1 MKVTLLLL
9 ILISL
14 IIWPVVAVAETING
28 HEVEWGDSSDF
39 TLTWTDPSV
48 SKGDYIIN
56 VIDFNW
62 KGEAVVTVTHG
73 GVTQKGILS
82 QAENTI
88 FDFTK
93 NGTYFQGVL
102 IYPREVSNFHILP
115 VNVGTYPCCP
125 EARITVTASKTIE
138 EEEPLLKIT
147 LSTDWDG
154 KLETPSLITMQ
165 IWNDVDADV
174 TDAYFSEGNVTIN
187 IDGLKISDT
196 REISNYGLTYNPS
209 KNTLIRGWS
218 TPLFANN
225 SYFINLSVKAP
236 APPNTSSYKISMLAN
251 FKDSKGKLYN
261 ATASLTLSP
270 DPALEV
276 NKDISESTIFRDRT
290 YGENELDTGYL
301 PKFFGLQTVTVVNVY
316 VTNQQSYPVKSV
328 ILNDTVMENYLL
340 INDSISPTK
349 DFILIN
355 NATLQWV
362 FDLNASERKEFRYE
376 MTSQKVGSF
385 SAPAATAQWDDWGV
399 SKTVYSDR
407 PLTRVYGGF
416 ILVSKKSDKT
426 SMNINDSVTVTTTL
440 ENTGDF
446 PIGINVTDSLPVN
459 TTFLSGTTSFK
470 GYLYPKQSSSFIYS
484 FHADG
489 PGELELPPP
498 EITFNRKEYAGSFAV
513 LPTAKIMVIDAS
525 RVTPVV
531 TGVGPEIT
539 PTVSETQR
547 SIPKSLLDIIGEKAP
562 WLEGAIPIMMLFIA
576 IILMLIL
583 HVINRES

>member
-1 MKVTLLLL
+1 MKITLLLL
-9 ILISL
+9 ILILL

-48 SKGDYIIN
+48 SKGDYVIN

-62 KGEAVVTVTHG
+62 KGDAVVTVTHG
-73 GVTQKGILS
+73 GETQKGIIS
-82 QAENTI
+82 EGENTI

-102 IYPREVSNFHILP
+102 IYPSEISNFHVLP

-138 EEEPLLKIT
+138 EEPSLQIT
-147 LSTDWDG
+147 MSADWDG
-154 KLETPSLITMQ
+154 KLESPSLITMQ
-165 IWNDVDADV
+165 IENYVDADV

-187 IDGLKISDT
+187 IDGLKIADT

-209 KNTLIRGWS
+209 KNTITRGWS

-225 SYFINLSVKAP
+225 SYFVNLSLRAP
-236 APPNTSSYKISMLAN
+236 APPNSSSFKISMQAY
-251 FKDSKGKLYN
+251 FKDSKGKLYY
-261 ATASLTLSP
+261 ATTSLTLLP
-270 DPALEV
+270 NPALHV
-276 NKDISESTIFRDRT
+276 NKSISDSTMLKERT
-290 YGENELDTGYL
+290 YGENDLDTGYL

-328 ILNDTVMENYLL
+328 ILNDPVMDNYLL
-340 INDSISPTK
+340 INNSISPTK
-349 DFILIN
+349 NFNLIN

-399 SKTVYSDR
+399 SKTVHSDR

-426 SMNINDSVTVTTTL
+426 SMNINESATVTTTL

-446 PIGINVTDSLPVN
+446 PIGINVTDSLPDN
-459 TTFLSGTTSFK
+459 TTFLSGTTSFS
-470 GYLYPKQSSSFIYS
+470 GYLYPSQSSSFIYS

-498 EITFNRKEYAGSFAV
+498 EITFNKKEYAGSFAL
-513 LPTAKIMVIDAS
+513 LPSAKIMVIDPS
-525 RVTPVV
+525 KVTPVV
-531 TGVGPEIT
+531 TGIGPEIT

-547 SIPKSLLDIIGEKAP
+547 PIPKSLIDLIGEKAP